1 MEKEF
6 GAAETGLQKSGICPV
21 RPVSETAARHSPAK
35 IPRNC
40 GLFRERREN
49 PEKPRVVGGG
59 RSPAEPVS
67 DFASEKVRRTAC
79 PKFTGARELSRE
91 FGL

>member
-1 MEKEF
+1 V
-6 GAAETGLQKSGICPV
+6 IV
-21 RPVSETAARHSPAK
+21 RDW
-35 IPRNC
+35 
-40 GLFRERREN
+40 LFDARERRAGASGPPGKSLAGNGRKECGN
-49 PEKPRVVGGG
+49 LPLNVKIRITINTLVRGGG